1 MLFIINNYYY
11 ILIFMKS
18 LIYYISEK
26 IHFPNVKSRVTEELY
41 AILPKIIITT
51 FILASIFLY
60 LFIEQ
65 INNNTLLI
73 TWYLSLLLLNSSW
86 LYDNIKYNK
95 NSTINSKNVKNNLNW
110 YDLFKLKAI
119 LSAILWGITPLLF
132 FNELSH
138 YYQLI
143 MIFFISGFAGAMT
156 GFLFDFRISSLFI
169 SILILPLLL
178 MVTFSTITY
187 VYITQILILIF
198 YILLLISNKHLNRLF
213 HETYTNQERYH
224 WAKDMLSLKEK
235 KLSSLLNQAPIGIF
249 YYDKELNILSYNT
262 LFDEIFALGGNL
274 NGFNLN
280 NLKDKSAINLMKS
293 VLEDKE
299 SHELIGSYN
308 FSFQEEKIW
317 VELTCSALVDEEN
330 NIIGGIGT
338 VEDKTLEHEA
348 HEKINYISL
357 HDSLTNLPN
366 RRSYQEYMLDLIE
379 EEKHKSYYSILFYM
393 DLNHFKQIN
402 DTFGHIVGD
411 KLLLEVAERLQR
423 INISDKYL
431 SRIGGD
437 EFIMIVPFYSIIRAE
452 TREHAKK
459 LAEDIKELFTP
470 AFEIEGLDL
479 FMTTSIGIVLIEPQ
493 SNNTEQIIRQADMA
507 MYQTKR
513 EGLNN
518 IRFYDHS
525 LDIKQRELTSLQH
538 DLKSAIENNELE
550 LYYQPIV
557 SMTSNRLNAIEALIR
572 WNHPKYGLLMPDRF
586 LPMATESGLVTK
598 VGWWVAKEVCR
609 QLYIWKTNKLINF
622 EYISIN
628 INARQLNEVNFV
640 EHLDGCITKGGIAPS
655 LLKLE
660 LTETTLL
667 DNFSNT
673 QTIIQKLKT
682 KGIECSIDDFGTGY
696 SSLSYLKKFA
706 FKVLKIDKVFV
717 QDIETNE
724 DSYELVKSIVAIGK
738 QFSYKII
745 VEGVETEEQKEKL
758 ITIDKDVYYQGF
770 LCSKAIPAQEFEEK
784 FL

>member
-1 MLFIINNYYY
+1 
-11 ILIFMKS
+11 MKS

-51 FILASIFLY
+51 FVLASIFLY
-60 LFIEQ
+60 LFINQ
-65 INNNTLLI
+65 INNNNVLLGI
-73 TWYLSLLLLNSSW
+73 WYIVLFALNSSW
-86 LYDNIKYNK
+86 LYDYVQYNK
-95 NSTINSKNVKNNLNW
+95 RSKIQSKTIKDTLHW
-110 YDLFKLKAI
+110 YDLFKFKSI
-119 LSAILWGITPLLF
+119 LNAILWGITPLLF
-132 FNELSH
+132 FNELNDN
-138 YYQLI
+138 YQLI
-143 MIFFISGFAGAMT
+143 MIFFLSGFTGAMT

-169 SILILPLLL
+169 SILIFPLLF
-178 MVTFSTITY
+178 MVSFSTIEY
-187 VYITQILILIF
+187 VYVTQILIFIF

-235 KLSSLLNQAPIGIF
+235 KLSSLLDQAPIGIF
-249 YYDKELNILSYNT
+249 YYDKELKILSYNT

-330 NIIGGIGT
+330 KIIGGIGT
-338 VEDKTLEHEA
+338 VEDKTAEHEA
-348 HEKINYISL
+348 YEKINYISL

-379 EEKHKSYYSILFYM
+379 KEKHNNHYSMLFYM

-411 KLLLEVAERLQR
+411 KLLLEVAERLQVL
-423 INISDKYL
+423 NISDKYL

-437 EFIMIVPFYSIIRAE
+437 EFIMIVPFYSTDITE
-452 TREHAKK
+452 TKKHAKS
-459 LAEDIKELFTP
+459 LAEEIKEIFTP

-479 FMTTSIGIVLIEPQ
+479 FMTTSIGIVIIEPQ

-557 SMTSNRLNAIEALIR
+557 SMTSNKLNAVEALIR
-572 WNHPKYGLLMPDRF
+572 WNHPKYGLVMPDRF

-609 QLYIWKTNKLINF
+609 QLYVWKTNKLINF

-640 EHLDGCITKGGIAPS
+640 EHLDSCITKGGISPS

-706 FKVLKIDKVFV
+706 FKVLKIDKVLL
-717 QDIETNE
+717 QI
-724 DSYELVKSIVAIGK
+724 LK
-738 QFSYKII
+738 QMKTAMS
-745 VEGVETEEQKEKL
+745 L
-758 ITIDKDVYYQGF
+758 
-770 LCSKAIPAQEFEEK
+770 
-784 FL
+784 

>member
-1 MLFIINNYYY
+1 
-11 ILIFMKS
+11 MKS

-41 AILPKIIITT
+41 EILPKIIVTT

-60 LFIEQ
+60 LFINQ
-65 INNNTLLI
+65 INNKAILI
-73 TWYLSLLLLNSSW
+73 IWYILLLMLNSSW
-86 LYDNIKYNK
+86 VYDYTQYSKKPKIHSK
-95 NSTINSKNVKNNLNW
+95 TIENNLNW
-110 YDLFKLKAI
+110 YDIFKFKSI
-119 LSAILWGITPLLF
+119 LNAILWGIAPLIF
-132 FNELSH
+132 FNELDH
-138 YYQLI
+138 NYQLI

-169 SILILPLLL
+169 SILIFPLLFI
-178 MVTFSTITY
+178 VSFSTMEYIS
-187 VYITQILILIF
+187 ITQILIFIF

-213 HETYTNQERYH
+213 HQTYTNQERYH

-249 YYDKELNILSYNT
+249 YYDKELKILSYNT

-280 NLKDKSAINLMKS
+280 NLKDKSAIHLMQS

-348 HEKINYISL
+348 YEKINYISL
-357 HDSLTNLPN
+357 HDSLTTLPN
-366 RRSYQEYMLDLIE
+366 RRSYQEYMFELIE
-379 EEKHKSYYSILFYM
+379 KEKHKNHYSILFYM
-393 DLNHFKQIN
+393 DLNHFKHIN

-411 KLLLEVAERLQR
+411 KLLLEVAKRLQ
-423 INISDKYL
+423 ILDISNKYL

-437 EFIMIVPFYSIIRAE
+437 EFIMIVPFYSIDKTE
-452 TREHAKK
+452 TKKNAQK
-459 LAEDIKELFTP
+459 LAEKIKEIFTP

-479 FMTTSIGIVLIEPQ
+479 FITTSIGIVLIEPK
-493 SNNTEQIIRQADMA
+493 SDNTEQIIRQADMA

-513 EGLNN
+513 EGLDN

-538 DLKSAIENNELE
+538 DLKSAIENSELE

-557 SMTSNRLNAIEALIR
+557 SMTGNKLNAVEALIR
-572 WNHPKYGLLMPDRF
+572 WNHPKYGLIMPDRF

-609 QLYIWKTNKLINF
+609 QLYVWKTDKLINF

-640 EHLDGCITKGGIAPS
+640 EHLDSCITKGGISPS

-717 QDIETNE
+717 TDIETNE

-738 QFSYKII
+738 QFNYKII
-745 VEGVETEEQKEKL
+745 VEGVETEAQKEKL

-770 LCSKAIPAQEFEEK
+770 LCSKAIPAKEFEEK

>member
-1 MLFIINNYYY
+1 
-11 ILIFMKS
+11 MKS

-26 IHFPNVKSRVTEELY
+26 IHFPNVKTKVTKELY
-41 AILPKIIITT
+41 AILPKILITT
-51 FILASIFLY
+51 FILSTIFLN
-60 LFIEQ
+60 LFIGSIQ
-65 INNNTLLI
+65 NNQLLI
-73 TWYLSLLLLNSSW
+73 VWYSLLLLINANW
-86 LYDNIKYNK
+86 LYDYIQYNK
-95 NSTINSKNVKNNLNW
+95 KNKIPSKKKVNWYKKFKLNST
-110 YDLFKLKAI
+110 FH
-119 LSAILWGITPLLF
+119 AILWGITPLLF
-132 FNELSH
+132 FTDLTPT
-138 YYQLI
+138 YQLI
-143 MIFFISGFAGAMT
+143 MIFFLTGFTGAMT

-169 SILILPLLL
+169 SILIFPLLF
-178 MVTFSTITY
+178 VVSFSTIQY
-187 VYITQILILIF
+187 VYIIQILIFIF

-213 HETYTNQERYH
+213 HETYTNQEKYH

-249 YYDKELNILSYNT
+249 YYDKELKILSYNT
-262 LFDEIFALGGNL
+262 LFDEILALGGNL
-274 NGFNLN
+274 NGYNLN
-280 NLKDKSAINLMKS
+280 NLKDHRAIELMKS
-293 VLEDKE
+293 VLENKK
-299 SHELIGSYN
+299 SHELMGSYN
-308 FSFQEEKIW
+308 FSFQEKKIW

-348 HEKINYISL
+348 YEKINYISL

-366 RRSYQEYMLDLIE
+366 RHSYQQYMSDLIKK
-379 EEKHKSYYSILFYM
+379 EKHQNYYSILFYM

-411 KLLLEVAERLQR
+411 KLLLEVSKRLQAL
-423 INISDKYL
+423 NIENKYL

-437 EFIMIVPFYSIIRAE
+437 EFIMIVSFYSKDKIETKKYAE
-452 TREHAKK
+452 ILAQKIKK
-459 LAEDIKELFTP
+459 QFTP
-470 AFEIEGLDL
+470 AFEIESLDL
-479 FMTTSIGIVLIEPQ
+479 FMTTSIGIVLVEPK

-518 IRFYDHS
+518 IRFYDQS

-538 DLKSAIENNELE
+538 DLKSAIENNELV

-557 SMTSNRLNAIEALIR
+557 SMTDNKLNAIEALIR
-572 WNHPKYGLLMPDRF
+572 WNHPTYGLIMPDRF
-586 LPMATESGLVTK
+586 LPMATESGLITK
-598 VGWWVAKEVCR
+598 VGWWVAKEVCK
-609 QLYIWKTNKLINF
+609 QLYTWKTKNLIKF
-622 EYISIN
+622 EYVSIN
-628 INARQLNEVNFV
+628 INARQLNEINFV
-640 EHLDGCITKGGIAPS
+640 EQLHNCIEKGGISPS

-717 QDIETNE
+717 QDIETNK

-738 QFSYKII
+738 QFNYKII
-745 VEGVETEEQKEKL
+745 VEGVETEEQKKRL
-758 ITIDKDVYYQGF
+758 LSISKDIYYQGY
-770 LCSKAIPAQEFEEK
+770 LCSKAIPPKEFEEK